1 MNLICFPHYT
11 CGGLLCDIFNNTFS
25 AVGANGGIRS
35 IAHSLGKIGDSNDIH
50 DSYDPNILHKQL
62 EKIRVEQWQWIGTH
76 CHPVLLDITKFDKVL
91 LITTTTFKSK
101 LYRWIRAYHH
111 YYYNSIPWKNL
122 MGIDRI
128 DKERETAKSYLKPFL
143 PMSATNVINI
153 EFAEVVETS
162 IEFTKLIGDVE
173 FDKHVS
179 RWKSLNNFLYDSDI
193 WQTTAVKRFYEAELE
208 ANLNTHYLYE

>member
-1 MNLICFPHYT
+1 
-11 CGGLLCDIFNNTFS
+11 
-25 AVGANGGIRS
+25 
-35 IAHSLGKIGDSNDIH
+35 
-50 DSYDPNILHKQL
+50 
-62 EKIRVEQWQWIGTH
+62 
-76 CHPVLLDITKFDKVL
+76 
-91 LITTTTFKSK
+91 
-101 LYRWIRAYHH
+101 
-111 YYYNSIPWKNL
+111 